1 MKPYVSAR
9 HDYRGEAVAWLD
21 ANENPFPADLNRY
34 PDPDQQILKQTI
46 ARLKGVDPAMIF
58 IGNGSDEAIDLL
70 MRACCT
76 PGKDSI
82 LVLPPTYGMYR
93 VSAAIQGIAV
103 EEMPLRA
110 DFSMDE
116 DAIAQTLRTGMIR
129 MLFVCSPNNPTGT
142 VMDPLAISRLA
153 ASFQGLVVVDEAYMD
168 FHAGRENDSML
179 SRLMAHPN
187 IVVLQTFSK
196 GWGMAGAR
204 LGMAIGNSEII
215 AVLNQIKAPYNVNS
229 LTARAVLTRLEQVDK
244 VEAQIAELIRL
255 RDALHQDL
263 GRLTIVEHVYPSA
276 ANFLLVRFSEPA
288 RVHQSLLSR
297 GIVVRDRSAA
307 VAGCLRITVGT
318 AQENKLLIDTLSK
331 L

>member
-1 MKPYVSAR
+1 
-9 HDYRGEAVAWLD
+9 
-21 ANENPFPADLNRY
+21 
-34 PDPDQQILKQTI
+34 
-46 ARLKGVDPAMIF
+46 
-58 IGNGSDEAIDLL
+58 
-70 MRACCT
+70 
-76 PGKDSI
+76 
-82 LVLPPTYGMYR
+82 
-93 VSAAIQGIAV
+93 
-103 EEMPLRA
+103 
-110 DFSMDE
+110 
-116 DAIAQTLRTGMIR
+116 
-129 MLFVCSPNNPTGT
+129 NNPTGT